1 MYGAAHNNNK
11 KTSSRNNN
19 KKKRKLIEM
28 ANHSLKKS
36 QKKKITLTFCKIVTK
51 LTEIIESFP
60 DNRAGTNTRI
70 KIKDAAMAAFSLFFI
85 QSPSFLD
92 FQRTM
97 QLTKGK
103 NNVQSLFGVHR
114 IHSDNAIR
122 ELLDPVHPKYVSP
135 IFDFIHN
142 GMHQS
147 GYMDDF
153 RYLNGHLLVALDG
166 IQYHSSKNIHCK
178 KCSSKTHQDNNTTY
192 SHSVVAP
199 VIVTP
204 ETKRVIPFQPEHI
217 TPQDGQKKQDCEI
230 AAAKRWIQ
238 ANGGDLKNLQAI
250 IMGDDLYCKQPFC
263 ELLLDQQLDFILIC
277 KEESHKTLYEYVQF
291 QEEDITTRNEERF
304 IGKRCEIDTYRFI
317 NGVPLRDGQD
327 ALQVNWCEIVTTD
340 KDTGDVIYKNA
351 FATNLEI
358 TKKNVKKIG
367 KAGRARWK
375 IENENNNVLKN
386 RGYHLEHNFGH
397 GKENLSALLLSLNI
411 LAFLIHTVLDM
422 MDEKYQ
428 FIRRILPSRMTFFN
442 HIRTLTCYIYFDN
455 WEQLMKFMIKGF
467 DSEVEGDNY

>member
-1 MYGAAHNNNK
+1 MQGATQNNNK
-11 KTSSRNNN
+11 KKSSQNNN

-28 ANHSLKKS
+28 ANHTLKKS
-36 QKKKITLTFCKIVTK
+36 QKKKIILTFCKIVTK

-60 DNRAGTNTRI
+60 DNRTGTNTSV
-70 KIKDAAMAAFSLFFI
+70 KIKDAAMAVFSLFFT

-103 NNVQSLFGVHR
+103 NNAQSLFGVYR

-122 ELLDPVHPKYVSP
+122 KILDPVHPKHVSP
-135 IFDFIHN
+135 VFDFIHK

-166 IQYHSSKNIHCK
+166 IQYHSSKTIRCD
-178 KCSSKTHQDNNTTY
+178 KCSSKTHQDGNITY
-192 SHSVVAP
+192 SHSAVAP
-199 VIVTP
+199 VIVKP
-204 ETKRVIPFQPEHI
+204 GINLVIPFQPECI
-217 TPQDGQKKQDCEI
+217 TPQDGHNKQDCEI
-230 AAAKRWIQ
+230 AAGKRWLQ
-238 ANGGDLKNLQAI
+238 ANGRDLKNLPAI

-263 ELLLDQQLDFILIC
+263 ELLFEQELDFILIC
-277 KEESHKTLYEYVQF
+277 KEESHKTLYEYVRF
-291 QEEDITTRNEERF
+291 QKEDITTITEERF

-317 NGVPLRDGQD
+317 NGVPLRDGED

-340 KDTGDVIYKNA
+340 KNTGDVKYKNS
-351 FATNLEI
+351 FATNIEI
-358 TKKNVKKIG
+358 NNKNVKNIV

-397 GKENLSALLLSLNI
+397 GEENLSALFLSLNI

-442 HIRTLTCYIYFDN
+442 HIRTLTCYIYFDS

-467 DSEVEGDNY
+467 ESKGEGDNY